1 VSLSAKTASFLPTR
15 WSRTWRAPRR
25 GRPAH
30 SAVPNLVGTLLLAG
44 AALLAT
50 PATGA
55 AQKELA
61 APREALSF
69 IDADGRVVLSTDF
82 PGKWLLIYFGYMH
95 CSDLCPTG
103 LSVLASAL
111 DQIGPAAAGVQALF
125 VTVDPERDRGPEL
138 RRFAEAF
145 DKRLLGLSGS
155 LAEIKRAASS
165 LGVSFEKVAEPDR
178 DYVVDHSSAYVLID
192 PAFSHVRTF
201 RMAEPHLLAAKL
213 LELMSAAGTPLGPVN
228 NLRAYR

>member
-1 VSLSAKTASFLPTR
+1 MQWPRTRRAASRRRPSAAPAGAPSLLA
-15 WSRTWRAPRR
+15 
-25 GRPAH
+25 
-30 SAVPNLVGTLLLAG
+30 TLLLAG
-44 AALLAT
+44 AALLAA

-55 AQKELA
+55 AQKVLA

-69 IDADGRVVLSTDF
+69 LDADGRVVLSTDF

-111 DQIGPAAAGVQALF
+111 EQIGPAAAGVQPLF

-155 LAEIKRAASS
+155 LAEIKRAASA

-192 PAFSHVRTF
+192 PAFSRVRIF

-213 LELMSAAGTPLGPVN
+213 LELMRAAGTPLGPIN
-228 NLRAYR
+228 NLGAYR